1 VAWDRGRIR
10 SSGGEFGVRLNLDGL
25 RDFEQF
31 EEQFPFA
38 ISHAMNATAK
48 NDAVPHMR
56 EGLAAP
62 RPAGAGFTVRAKWT
76 AGGIQFVKAATK
88 TSQQVTVGAVSEY
101 LLAQSEGAA
110 DNSRPE
116 GKKPVG
122 AVPIGATRVP
132 KSKSLA
138 RRGDWPMQLI
148 KRGLAYRPGVDHARK
163 RRAVEG
169 PLMPGQRRKT
179 AKDEPDPLQPGQIL
193 YGTAKSP
200 FAGERLWYVEED
212 RKIELQPVYP
222 ALRLVKEAFDGG
234 FTDQL
239 RKSIRFA
246 IRTSRKAGRSRG
258 AGLL

>member
-1 VAWDRGRIR
+1 MAWDRGRIR

-31 EEQFPFA
+31 EDQFPFA

-48 NDAVPHMR
+48 QDAVPHMR
-56 EGLAAP
+56 EGLAAS
-62 RPAGAGFTVRAKWT
+62 RPGGAGFTVRSKYT

-88 TSQQVTVGAVSEY
+88 TSQQVTVGAVSDY

-110 DNSRPE
+110 DNARPE
-116 GKKPVG
+116 SKKPIG

-132 KSKSLA
+132 KTKSLA
-138 RRGDWPMQLI
+138 RRNDWPMQLI

-169 PLMPGQRRKT
+169 PLPPGQRRKV

-193 YGTAKSP
+193 YGTAKSA

-212 RKIELQPVYP
+212 RKIDLQPVYP

-234 FTDQL
+234 FNDQL
-239 RKSIRFA
+239 GKSIKFA
-246 IRTSRKAGRSRG
+246 IRTSRKAGRFRR
-258 AGLL
+258 AGL